1 MEDTSGRSFQE
12 GETARAG
19 NSLVMGK
26 SRCRERDSWLERHFS
41 LNIWEHPGICFCPHQ
56 GAWDLSTGPGLSD
69 LFPFPQPPGAGIDE
83 CPDPGPAFCGYLQ
96 FVAQRDLL

>member
-26 SRCRERDSWLERHFS
+26 SRFRERDSWLERHFS
-41 LNIWEHPGICFCPHQ
+41 LNIWSNLESAFALTRVGGTSALGLASLTCFP
-56 GAWDLSTGPGLSD
+56 S
-69 LFPFPQPPGAGIDE
+69 PQPPGAGIDE

-96 FVAQRDLL
+96 FVAQRDLP